1 MSSHAQDDPN
11 GEPLVVSRTDVGRV
25 RVVNED
31 SCGSYRCADGA
42 RLLVVADGMG
52 GHRGG
57 ATASREALAAI
68 AAAFEERIEERIDE
82 GFEKASDETP
92 DANAP
97 LPPAEAL
104 KRAIERANACV
115 FAMSR
120 EDPELAGMGTTVV
133 AFLLDATGRGTVA
146 HVGDSRAYRLRGG
159 RLEAL
164 TTDHSVV
171 AEMLRRGVLTAEE
184 AAYHPRRNEI
194 LRSVGVLEAVEV
206 EVAPVE
212 LAGGDR
218 ILLCSDGLCG
228 VVSDAEIEE
237 VLVRTTPVGAAIDA
251 LVELANDCGG
261 PDNVT
266 VQLLALPDGWKS
278 GSRRIGAS
286 GADRSA
292 GPDASTRADAAAIV
306 PAPST
311 SGSPARAVTAPFGSL
326 GTALTL
332 ARLALIAVAAYWL
345 WRSL

>member
-1 MSSHAQDDPN
+1 LSSLA
-11 GEPLVVSRTDVGRV
+11 GERDERSDGTLVASRSHVGRV

-31 SCGSYRCADGA
+31 SCGSYRSADGS

-68 AAAFEERIEERIDE
+68 AADFLA
-82 GFEKASDETP
+82 
-92 DANAP
+92 DANGERAADLPERAAP
-97 LPPAEAL
+97 GAADPGERLR
-104 KRAIERANACV
+104 RAIESANERV
-115 FAMSR
+115 HSMSE
-120 EDPELAGMGTTVV
+120 EDPGLAGMGTTVV
-133 AFLLDATGRGTVA
+133 AFLLDAPGRGTVA

-194 LRSVGVLEAVEV
+194 LRSVGVLPEVDVEV
-206 EVAPVE
+206 GAVE
-212 LAGGDR
+212 LAVGDW

-237 VLVRTTPVGAAIDA
+237 VLVAAASDPNA
-251 LVELANDCGG
+251 LETAADDLVALANDCGG

-266 VQLLALPDGWKS
+266 VQLLALLPGWPM
-278 GSRRIGAS
+278 RPR
-286 GADRSA
+286 
-292 GPDASTRADAAAIV
+292 AAAETTREI
-306 PAPST
+306 PANGKETPSAARAPQPST
-311 SGSPARAVTAPFGSL
+311 GAERAPVAPAGSPLPLLRI
-326 GTALTL
+326 
-332 ARLALIAVAAYWL
+332 ALIAAFAAIAWWL
-345 WRSL
+345 ARSR